1 MATLNVTI
9 DPTGAVAGGAVVE
22 NTIRDIRDETRTL
35 ATAVKRNVDTA
46 FQRATR
52 RSGRNLRGLGSEVKR
67 VISGV
72 SRLTGILSIGGG
84 ASLGFA
90 FVRGLQGAEKF
101 SVAVSELSAIT
112 GATGQDLEFLSD
124 AAREMGATS
133 IFSATQAAQGFQLIA
148 SAKPELLENRDA
160 LREVTEQSLLLAA
173 AAGIT
178 LPQAADISATALN
191 QFGAAANQANRFVN
205 VLAAGSK
212 FGASLI
218 TETAVALKN
227 AGVSARNAGVDFE
240 EANAA
245 IQVFARDGIK
255 GGEAGTALR
264 NILLKLE
271 QQADTFKP
279 SVQGLSGSLRNLAAQ
294 ELTTTELTR
303 LFGLENVNAAQSILR
318 NVDLLDALTDTL
330 TGTDVATEQARRRFD
345 NLTGDL
351 RALSSA
357 IEEGFISDYQEIEPF
372 LRGFV
377 QGLTQLARGEDRYS
391 AAVKARQVAQEG
403 AYARINRLIE
413 EEKTRL
419 EGLEVVRR
427 NATSLSEITG
437 NASDLR
443 PAQSGVENYTDR
455 INALSQELDDARV
468 RLGHLTI
475 AADNLSDRSRS
486 GNIFGSI
493 FGRTVGNEELQN
505 ARAIFGEF
513 AGLRDYNVAIQN
525 TSQLMVDLRREIGEL
540 EEARSSAAETAANAA
555 AEEATS
561 SELQSDR
568 LQELYAERQAL
579 IEQGL
584 AEHAAEVAKEHR
596 EVAAGFREAA
606 AGARLLR
613 EEQSSELSDAF
624 DPLSEFR
631 ALNLPQLARRTR
643 RLRADLRTPQEEL
656 DFQREFLELLNER
669 GVLSD
674 ELHSRAIAQA
684 EERFQA
690 ASREGDPIQEQ
701 IDAYNQLVAS
711 LDPLIAAQQEYQ
723 ESNSLLDEIEK
734 NRATLG
740 IDLAEILEARV
751 LVENRLAEAIE
762 GVTDATSAQEQAQR
776 QVISRYLPLRRAQQ
790 QYEQA
795 LQLIEDA
802 NLGVIASEK
811 AKSAALR
818 EYASAVDS
826 ANGVSRNYADETRR
840 GFEDVQSSV
849 DQFTNNFSS
858 AITDALTGG
867 EASFSNFFDSIERM
881 IVERFSQQFIAEPL
895 NQLINNLIGGS
906 GGGGGGFFGGILSS
920 IFGGGSSGPSYEELY
935 PTDILGFRQ
944 YGGVARPGRTYLVGE
959 AGPEILRQG
968 VTGGYVTPIR
978 GQQSAGIQPAEVR
991 VEVNNYNSDQS
1002 NVEIAERTGPDGEQ
1016 VIEVAVLNAVDRS
1029 IASGALD
1036 SRLGLYG
1043 ARRETIPRG

>member
-67 VISGV
+67 VTSSV
-72 SRLTGILSIGGG
+72 SRLTGILGIGGG

-112 GATGQDLEFLSD
+112 GAVGEDLEFLSD
-124 AAREMGATS
+124 SAREMGATT
-133 IFSATQAAQGFQLIA
+133 IFSATQAAQGYQLIA
-148 SAKPELLENRDA
+148 SAKPELLGNAEA
-160 LREVTEQSLLLAA
+160 LEEVTRHTLTLAA
-173 AAGIT
+173 AAGTT
-178 LPQAADISATALN
+178 LPQAADIAATSLN
-191 QFGAAANQANRFVN
+191 QFGAGADQAARFIN

-212 FGASLI
+212 FGASLV
-218 TETAVALKN
+218 TETAAALKN
-227 AGVSARNAGVDFE
+227 AGVSARSAGIDFE

-264 NILLKLE
+264 NIILKLE
-271 QQADTFKP
+271 QQAEQFRP
-279 SVQGLSGSLRNLAAQ
+279 SVQGLSGAIRNLGQ
-294 ELTTTELTR
+294 ENLTTTELTR
-303 LFGLENVNAAQSILR
+303 LFGLENVNAAQAILR
-318 NVDLLDALTDTL
+318 NIGLLESMTDTL
-330 TGTDVATEQARRRFD
+330 TGTNIATEQAATRFD

-351 RALSSA
+351 RLLGSA
-357 IEEGFISDYQEIEPF
+357 IQENFIRQYEDAEPATRTF
-372 LRGFV
+372 IQLLTELVQSGNEASSVFGATPNLNELIFGTEPATEADRLRENLRDV
-377 QGLTQLARGEDRYS
+377 RNELEDARLAASIFRDTLLADSGVTSSIDNVAERGNTLIAQMS
-391 AAVKARQVAQEG
+391 FSVKAATT
-403 AYARINRLIE
+403 AHIDYASALKN
-413 EEKTRL
+413 
-419 EGLEVVRR
+419 
-427 NATSLSEITG
+427 TSLEI
-437 NASDLR
+437 
-443 PAQSGVENYTDR
+443 
-455 INALSQELDDARV
+455 
-468 RLGHLTI
+468 
-475 AADNLSDRSRS
+475 
-486 GNIFGSI
+486 F
-493 FGRTVGNEELQN
+493 
-505 ARAIFGEF
+505 
-513 AGLRDYNVAIQN
+513 
-525 TSQLMVDLRREIGEL
+525 EL
-540 EEARSSAAETAANAA
+540 EEQEQLALAALLAHTAANQDN
-555 AEEATS
+555 TDS
-561 SELQSDR
+561 I
-568 LQELYAERQAL
+568 AL
-579 IEQGL
+579 N
-584 AEHAAEVAKEHR
+584 
-596 EVAAGFREAA
+596 
-606 AGARLLR
+606 AGARLELIRRTQELR
-613 EEQSSELSDAF
+613 RENELLAEQEAADTRDAE
-624 DPLSEFR
+624 DPLSEYR
-631 ALNLPQLARRTR
+631 LPRQQLLRRTR
-643 RLRADLRTPQEEL
+643 RLRESLRTPEEEL
-656 DFQREFLELLNER
+656 EFQRLLADHLRNNDA
-669 GVLSD
+669 LSD
-674 ELHSRAIAQA
+674 ELHARFIARA
-684 EERFQA
+684 EERYA
-690 ASREGDPIQEQ
+690 AETRGTDTLERQG
-701 IDAYNQLVAS
+701 DAYGQLLAS
-711 LDPLIAAQQEYQ
+711 LDPLIAAQQQYQ

-795 LQLIEDA
+795 LKLIEAAQLGATETTIA
-802 NLGVIASEK
+802 NAN
-811 AKSAALR
+811 ALR
-818 EYASAVDS
+818 EYERAVESAGNASRD
-826 ANGVSRNYADETRR
+826 YADSTRR
-840 GFEDVQSSV
+840 GFDDVQSNV
-849 DQFTNNFSS
+849 EEFTNNFSS

-978 GQQSAGIQPAEVR
+978 GQQSGGVQPAEVR